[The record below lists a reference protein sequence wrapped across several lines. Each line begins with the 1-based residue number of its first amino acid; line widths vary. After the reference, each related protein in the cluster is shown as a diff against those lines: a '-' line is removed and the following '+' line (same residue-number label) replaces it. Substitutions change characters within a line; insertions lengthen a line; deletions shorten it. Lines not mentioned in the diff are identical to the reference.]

1 MGFDQRGSVVIHVS
15 AGENGR
21 WDVWEDDFENPLAT
35 FDDKND
41 ACEYADKLT
50 MAKEGATVIV
60 VDDGRSGQAPDEISP
75 RA

>member
-15 AGENGR
+15 PGENEH
-21 WDVWEDDFENPLAT
+21 WDVWEDDFENPLAS
-35 FDDKND
+35 FENKND

-50 MAKEGATVIV
+50 MAKEGATVVV
-60 VDDGRSGQAPDEISP
+60 VDDARPGQTPDEISP